1 MIVNI
6 FASDEF
12 SRRAKKYAKKFKSFT
27 SDYKNFVSMIKD
39 NPYQGTDL
47 GGGKRKVRLVV
58 ASKNKGKSGG
68 FRVITY
74 NVVESEDKS
83 SVDVYLITIYDKSEY
98 SSVSDSYIN
107 QIIENL

>member
-1 MIVNI
+1 MTVQI

-12 SRRAKKYAKKFKSFT
+12 SRRAKKYARKFKSFT
-27 SDYKNFVSMIKD
+27 ADFSNFISMIKA
-39 NPYQGTDL
+39 NPYQGVDL

-58 ASKNKGKSGG
+58 ASKNKGESGG

-74 NVVESEDKS
+74 NIVENADKS
-83 SVDVYLITIYDKSEY
+83 VVYLIRIYDKSEY

>member
-1 MIVNI
+1 MTVQI

-12 SRRAKKYAKKFKSFT
+12 SRRAKKYARKFKSFAADF
-27 SDYKNFVSMIKD
+27 SNFVLMIKA
-39 NPYQGTDL
+39 NPYQGVDL

-74 NVVESEDKS
+74 NVVENADKS
-83 SVDVYLITIYDKSEY
+83 VAVYLITIYDKSEY

>member
-1 MIVNI
+1 MIVKI

-12 SRRAKKYAKKFKSFT
+12 SRRAKRYARKYKSFT
-27 SDYKNFVSMIKD
+27 YDFRAFIAMIKE
-39 NPYQGTDL
+39 NPYQGIDL
-47 GGGKRKVRLVV
+47 GGGKRKVRMVV

-68 FRVITY
+68 LRVITY
-74 NVVESEDKS
+74 NIVKNDDT